1 MLLKFLNGIILL
13 HICSEL
19 TIINVWFQQHGEM
32 GTLPC
37 EAMAQT
43 PKSCLLLLA
52 IVVDDDGNKNSIFTS
67 HLITTIFSE
76 TAV

>member
-1 MLLKFLNGIILL
+1 
-13 HICSEL
+13 
-19 TIINVWFQQHGEM
+19 M

-37 EAMAQT
+37 EAMTQT